1 MNFNKAIDILGLS
14 SKYYT
19 EKELKRAYYKNAIK
33 WHPDK
38 NGGCDEST
46 AQFKKVKE
54 AYEFLSD
61 DKSEKENLEDMSYS
75 MIIKKCIYFV
85 MPEFQWNDLFLDST
99 IQTVL
104 KDCKKASIK
113 LFEKLSKEKS
123 LEVYVFLSNHK
134 EILNLED
141 DMLKDMLEIIKTKTQ
156 HDNIVILNP
165 DINDLLND
173 KIFKLEVGEATFYV
187 PLWHNEIVFDDVS
200 GNDLIVK
207 CIPEF
212 DKRIYIDNMNQ
223 LHIKE
228 ERSIIKILADEKVVV
243 DVGDKV
249 FEINGTKINIVK
261 TQTIVLNNK
270 GILLADHDNLY
281 NVEKRGDIYIHL
293 TIVE

>member
-1 MNFNKAIDILGLS
+1 
-14 SKYYT
+14 
-19 EKELKRAYYKNAIK
+19 
-33 WHPDK
+33 
-38 NGGCDEST
+38 
-46 AQFKKVKE
+46 
-54 AYEFLSD
+54 
-61 DKSEKENLEDMSYS
+61 
-75 MIIKKCIYFV
+75 

-141 DMLKDMLEIIKTKTQ
+141 EMLQDMLEIIKTKTQ

-173 KIFKLEVGEATFYV
+173 KIYKLDVSESTFYV

-212 DKRIYIDNMNQ
+212 DNNIYIDNMNH

-243 DVGDKV
+243 NVGDKV
-249 FEINGTKINIVK
+249 FEIYGTKINIVK
-261 TQTIVLNNK
+261 MQTIVLNNK

-293 TIVE
+293 TIIE

>member
-1 MNFNKAIDILGLS
+1 MNFNKAIGILGLS

-38 NGGCDEST
+38 NNGCDEAT
-46 AQFKKVKE
+46 AKFKKVKE

-61 DKSEKENLEDMSYS
+61 DNTEKENLEDMSYS
-75 MIIKKCIYFV
+75 AIIKKCIYFV
-85 MPEFQWNDLFLDST
+85 MPEFRWNDLFLDST

-141 DMLKDMLEIIKTKTQ
+141 EMLQDMLEIIKTKTQ

-165 DINDLLND
+165 DIDDLLND
-173 KIFKLEVGEATFYV
+173 KIYKLDVGESTFYV
-187 PLWHNEIVFDDVS
+187 PLWHNEIVFDDVAGLGTFIEIEIKDKKLESVES
-200 GNDLIVK
+200 GKQKIYDLLRKIGFSEIKQFDRGYLSMFLNLDYDFSEIVN
-207 CIPEF
+207 F
-212 DKRIYIDNMNQ
+212 
-223 LHIKE
+223 
-228 ERSIIKILADEKVVV
+228 
-243 DVGDKV
+243 
-249 FEINGTKINIVK
+249 
-261 TQTIVLNNK
+261 
-270 GILLADHDNLY
+270 
-281 NVEKRGDIYIHL
+281 
-293 TIVE
+293 

>member
-1 MNFNKAIDILGLS
+1 MNFNEAIDILELS

-38 NGGCDEST
+38 NNGCDEAT
-46 AQFKKVKE
+46 AKFKKVKE

-61 DKSEKENLEDMSYS
+61 DNTEKENLEDMSYS
-75 MIIKKCIYFV
+75 AIIKKCIYFV
-85 MPEFQWNDLFLDST
+85 MPEFRWNDLFLDST

-141 DMLKDMLEIIKTKTQ
+141 EMLQDMLEIIKTKTQ

-165 DINDLLND
+165 DIDDLLND
-173 KIFKLEVGEATFYV
+173 KIYKLDVSESTFYV

-212 DKRIYIDNMNQ
+212 DNNIYIDNMNH

-243 DVGDKV
+243 NVGDKV

>member
-1 MNFNKAIDILGLS
+1 MNFNEAIDILGLS

-38 NGGCDEST
+38 NNGCDEAT
-46 AQFKKVKE
+46 VQFKKVKE

-61 DKSEKENLEDMSYS
+61 DKTEKENLEDMSYS
-75 MIIKKCIYFV
+75 AIIKKCIYFV
-85 MPEFQWNDLFLDST
+85 MPEFRWNDLFLDST

-141 DMLKDMLEIIKTKTQ
+141 EMLKDMLEIIKTKTQ

-165 DINDLLND
+165 DIDDLLND
-173 KIFKLEVGEATFYV
+173 KIYKLEVGESTFYV

-212 DKRIYIDNMNQ
+212 DNNIYIDNMNH

-243 DVGDKV
+243 NVGDKV
-249 FEINGTKINIVK
+249 FEIYGTKINIVK
-261 TQTIVLNNK
+261 MQTIVLNNK